1 VTLVLKCQ
9 GMLGATVTAADG
21 QMNEPVRKALKEGRC
36 EKAPPK

>member
-1 VTLVLKCQ
+1 
-9 GMLGATVTAADG
+9 VTAADG